1 MKFHGMIWARA
12 PGRLRP
18 FEQFR
23 IVSQADFPPD
33 RAGGTGWRADGG
45 RIGAPVRGSYIAGR
59 ALPQAMVR
67 ARALAVDPFGRH
79 HGTARPGYGMTI
91 VMEMAPTPSMQ
102 EDGRPAFIVLILLE
116 EQW

>member
-1 MKFHGMIWARA
+1 
-12 PGRLRP
+12 
-18 FEQFR
+18 
-23 IVSQADFPPD
+23 
-33 RAGGTGWRADGG
+33 
-45 RIGAPVRGSYIAGR
+45 
-59 ALPQAMVR
+59 MVR

-102 EDGRPAFIVLILLE
+102 EDGCPAFIVLILLE